1 MFNFLFLSSKN
12 KLGFSLI
19 ELLVVVAIIGTLST
33 VGIVA
38 YTGFIEHSKNKVIDS
53 NINQSDKIIEAEF
66 LKCDLSPS
74 NVILDNYKCSSSQ
87 PPSNKNVINFLNK
100 QNLKNPITNSNA
112 VNANACNPGNISVQ
126 SSKCVG
132 TFQLSSINSNGK
144 KINNIYSTI
153 WTPVNTNLKTCWKTV
168 NTNTCNTWTNV
179 NSSNNTVWKKVVTGT
194 SNVWKNVRP

>member
-1 MFNFLFLSSKN
+1 MFNFLFLRSLN

-33 VGIVA
+33 VGVVA
-38 YTGFIEHSKNKVIDS
+38 YTGFIEHSKNNVIDS
-53 NINQSDKIIEAEF
+53 NIKQSDKIIEAEF
-66 LKCDLSPS
+66 LKCDLAS
-74 NVILDNYKCSSSQ
+74 NNLILDNYKCSSSQ
-87 PPSNKNVINFLNK
+87 PPSNKNVINFLNN

-112 VNANACNPGNISVQ
+112 LSANACNPGNISVQ

-132 TFQLSSINSNGK
+132 TFQLSGINSNGK

-153 WTPVNTNLKTCWKTV
+153 WTPVNTNVKACWKTV
-168 NTNTCNTWTNV
+168 NTNTCNTWTAV
-179 NSSNNTVWKKVVTGT
+179 NSSNNTVWKKVVTGA